1 MPISEPTEDKG
12 KEIEQ
17 STPSQ
22 DVLPTKEE
30 IPSTISNQE
39 GAVYKEHG
47 TNVSSVLVPQ
57 EVAEAVPIAE
67 PQPATAPTTVPVPV
81 PVPAP
86 VPAPAP
92 VPVPAPAPQS
102 GSGSG
107 SGSVTDS
114 ELTLESVP
122 MAVQESVPVPVST
135 PEQKPEKEIVND
147 VDTSLAILEA
157 RCKRFGIPFDP
168 DKHRPKAQT
177 VQAPQRQ
184 QNNV

>member
-1 MPISEPTEDKG
+1 M
-12 KEIEQ
+12 
-17 STPSQ
+17 
-22 DVLPTKEE
+22 
-30 IPSTISNQE
+30 
-39 GAVYKEHG
+39 
-47 TNVSSVLVPQ
+47 LVPQ

-81 PVPAP
+81 PVS
-86 VPAPAP
+86 
-92 VPVPAPAPQS
+92 VPAPAPQSGS

>member
-1 MPISEPTEDKG
+1 M
-12 KEIEQ
+12 
-17 STPSQ
+17 
-22 DVLPTKEE
+22 
-30 IPSTISNQE
+30 
-39 GAVYKEHG
+39 
-47 TNVSSVLVPQ
+47 LVPQ

-67 PQPATAPTTVPVPV
+67 PQPATAPTTVPVP
-81 PVPAP
+81 
-86 VPAPAP
+86 
-92 VPVPAPAPQS
+92 APAPQ
-102 GSGSG
+102 SGSG

-114 ELTLESVP
+114 ELALESVP

-168 DKHRPKAQT
+168 EKHRPKAQT